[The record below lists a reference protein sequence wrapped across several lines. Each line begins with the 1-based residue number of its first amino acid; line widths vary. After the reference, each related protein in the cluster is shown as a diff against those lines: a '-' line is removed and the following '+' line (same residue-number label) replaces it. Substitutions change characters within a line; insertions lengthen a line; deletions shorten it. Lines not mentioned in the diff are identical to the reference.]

1 MGYIGWMIF
10 GIILLVAEILTPTF
24 FSLWFSIGSFL
35 AGLAAMFSL
44 GLGWQVLIFASS
56 STFLVLLS
64 RPIAKKLS
72 KGDSPKKMYIDGMV
86 GSLGRVTVEIN
97 PVMGKG
103 MVRIDG
109 EDWRATSANGE
120 IIPVDTV
127 VKIVRLE
134 GTLVYVERQNNNN
147 Q

>member
-97 PVMGKG
+97 PVMEKG
-103 MVRIDG
+103 MVRIEG

>member
-1 MGYIGWMIF
+1 
-10 GIILLVAEILTPTF
+10 AEILTPTF

-97 PVMGKG
+97 PVMEKG
-103 MVRIDG
+103 MVRIEG

>member
-10 GIILLVAEILTPTF
+10 GVVLLVAEILTPTF

-97 PVMGKG
+97 PVMEKG
-103 MVRIDG
+103 MVRIEG

>member
-86 GSLGRVTVEIN
+86 
-97 PVMGKG
+97 
-103 MVRIDG
+103 
-109 EDWRATSANGE
+109 
-120 IIPVDTV
+120 
-127 VKIVRLE
+127 
-134 GTLVYVERQNNNN
+134 
-147 Q
+147 

>member
-109 EDWRATSANGE
+109 EDWRATSA
-120 IIPVDTV
+120 
-127 VKIVRLE
+127 
-134 GTLVYVERQNNNN
+134 
-147 Q
+147 

>member
-10 GIILLVAEILTPTF
+10 GVVLLVAEILTPTF

>member
-1 MGYIGWMIF
+1 
-10 GIILLVAEILTPTF
+10 
-24 FSLWFSIGSFL
+24 SLWFSIGSFL

>member
-1 MGYIGWMIF
+1 
-10 GIILLVAEILTPTF
+10 
-24 FSLWFSIGSFL
+24 
-35 AGLAAMFSL
+35 MFSL

-97 PVMGKG
+97 PVMEKG
-103 MVRIDG
+103 MVRIEG